1 MIIVVMGVAGSGKTT
16 IGTMLADSLGCAWI
30 DGDALHSTA
39 NIEAMTRG
47 VALTDA
53 DRAPWLSAIHD
64 RMVDAFERGRSL
76 VVGCSALRE
85 SYRAILS
92 AGLPVTW
99 VYLNGSA
106 ELIRSRLLQRTGHF
120 MAAAMLD
127 SQFDTLEQPHDAIVV
142 DISLPPRVI
151 VEHVLARLIPDDE
164 HMSTNDIR
172 VQASDVRVAADLEE
186 LGGRVADA
194 AATTIRDV
202 VQATGRCSI
211 ALSGGTTPRGFYRI
225 LGSRFRDT
233 IPWSNVHV
241 FWSDERCVPHED
253 VRSNYRMA
261 RETLLDHVACPS
273 ANVHPMPDCTA
284 DPAHAAREYED
295 TLREYFAGA
304 PPAFDLSILG
314 LGADGHTASLFPG
327 APALHER
334 ARWVLP
340 VIADAEPPSRLTLTL
355 PALTES
361 ARTWFVVSGSNK
373 AVAVRR
379 VLNGAHTSSAASA
392 SARARAREPQ
402 MLPASV
408 LMRRVRGALT
418 WWLDRDAAA
427 QLDTAGTTSPSS
439 TVVPLPSANDDDAID

>member
-16 IGTMLADSLGCAWI
+16 IGTMLADSLGCAWLE
-30 DGDALHSTA
+30 GDALHSTA
-39 NIEAMTRG
+39 SIEAMTRG
-47 VALTDA
+47 IALTDA

-64 RMVDAFERGRSL
+64 RMVDAFERNRSL

-99 VYLNGSA
+99 VYLKGSA
-106 ELIRSRLLQRTGHF
+106 ELIRSRLLERTGHF
-120 MAAAMLD
+120 MAAGMLD
-127 SQFDTLEQPHDAIVV
+127 SQFDTLEEPHDAIVV
-142 DISLPPRVI
+142 DISLPPTVI
-151 VEHVLARLIPDDE
+151 VEHILARLDPDGE
-164 HMSTNDIR
+164 RMSTDAMR
-172 VQASDVRVAADLEE
+172 APAVDVRVAADLDD
-186 LGGRVADA
+186 LAGRVADA
-194 AATTIRDV
+194 AAATIRDV
-202 VQATGRCSI
+202 VEATGRCSLV
-211 ALSGGTTPRGFYRI
+211 LSGGTTPRGLYRI
-225 LGSRFRDT
+225 LGTRFRDSV
-233 IPWSNVHV
+233 PWSDVHV

-284 DPAHAAREYED
+284 DPARVAREYEEALKD
-295 TLREYFAGA
+295 YFAGA

-327 APALHER
+327 VPALHER

-355 PALTES
+355 PALTAA

-373 AVAVRR
+373 ADAVRR
-379 VLNGAHTSSAASA
+379 VLAGAVTSSAASA
-392 SARARAREPQ
+392 DTRARSGESQ
-402 MLPASV
+402 TLPASV
-408 LMRRVRGALT
+408 LMQRVRGALT

-427 QLDTAGTTSPSS
+427 QLDSTRTTSPSF
-439 TVVPLPSANDDDAID
+439 TAVPLTSANDDDATD